1 MKFQT
6 SLCHLFNVDLPI
18 VQAPIGSA
26 SCPALA
32 AAVSNAGA
40 LGMLSVT
47 WRSLDAT
54 RTVIRETRALTDKPF
69 GVNLVLQ
76 WEQTERLKVCLE
88 EGVRIVS
95 FFWGDP
101 TPYVKTAHDAG
112 ALVMHTVASAE
123 EAKRVVDAGVDI
135 VVAQGWEAGGHVWG
149 TVATLPLV
157 PRVVDAVSPTP
168 VIAAGG
174 IADGRGIAAVLML
187 GAAGAWLGTRFL
199 LSEEAAAHRIYKGK
213 IAEAKE
219 TDTVYSRLFDVGWEN
234 APHRTLR
241 NSTVQRWEEEGCPP
255 SGQRPNEGE
264 VIVSLGDGRSVPRY
278 SDVIPLPNMTGDLE
292 ALALYAGQSAGLA
305 SKMQPAGE
313 IVRELA
319 EETARALQR
328 GVENVQKSRCC
339 LFRI

>member
-1 MKFQT
+1 MPKFQT
-6 SLCHLFNVDLPI
+6 SLCRLLNIDLPI
-18 VQAPIGSA
+18 VQAPICSA

-47 WRSLDAT
+47 WRSFDET
-54 RTVIRETRALTDKPF
+54 RQVIRETRALTDKPF

-76 WEQTERLKVCLE
+76 REQTERLKVCLE
-88 EGVRIVS
+88 EGAKIVS

-101 TPYVKTAHDAG
+101 SPYVKMAHDAG

-123 EAKRVVDAGVDI
+123 EAKRVVDAGVDV

-149 TVATLPLV
+149 EVATLPLV
-157 PRVVDAVSPTP
+157 PRVADAVSPIP

-187 GAAGAWLGTRFL
+187 DAAGAWLGTRFL
-199 LSEEAAAHRIYKGK
+199 LSEEAAVHRLYQEKV
-213 IAEAKE
+213 AEAKE
-219 TDTVYSRLFDVGWEN
+219 TDTVYSRLFDIGWEN

-241 NSTVQRWEEEGCPP
+241 NSTVQQWEDAGCPL
-255 SGQRPNEGE
+255 SGERPNEGE
-264 VIVSLGDGRSVPRY
+264 VIASLADGRPVQRY
-278 SDVIPLPNMTGDLE
+278 SDVIPLPNMTGNLE

-305 SKMQPAGE
+305 SRIQPAAE
-313 IVRELA
+313 IVRELV
-319 EETARALQR
+319 EETVRALR
-328 GVENVQKSRCC
+328 KGAC
-339 LFRI
+339 LIQTEEKTL